1 MLTKKTHKAI
11 QQTLS
16 AILTSDLPR
25 VWLSLSLTLERQ
37 STNQLASFQVL
48 LLETTYHK
56 LLNILMNATVTNVSA
71 KETLTFL
78 IPCYSLHA
86 REPNEFI

>member
-1 MLTKKTHKAI
+1 MVEFITNI
-11 QQTLS
+11 
-16 AILTSDLPR
+16 R
-25 VWLSLSLTLERQ
+25 RQ
-37 STNQLASFQVL
+37 STNQLASVQVL

-78 IPCYSLHA
+78 ILYYSLHA
-86 REPNEFI
+86 REPNEFIWTSEKHPPK